1 MDASDVR
8 VMIVEDDELER
19 EALAALL
26 AGRGYRISQTSNGL
40 EALMQLRA
48 SGGTD
53 LIVLDMAMPVMDGW
67 RFLAEKMRDP
77 VLMPIKVIVLSA
89 YEFPAPQLFSSLD
102 EAFLRKPLELDAL
115 LGTIQRV
122 ATEGAAAS
130 TKTWLS

>member
-1 MDASDVR
+1 MEAADVR
-8 VMIVEDDELER
+8 VMVVEDDELER
-19 EALAALL
+19 EALAHLL
-26 AGRGYRISQTSNGL
+26 VANGYRVSTAANGL
-40 EALMQLRA
+40 EALIQLRA
-48 SGGTD
+48 SAGAD

-67 RFLAEKMRDP
+67 RFLSEKMRDP
-77 VLMPIKVIVLSA
+77 LLMPIKVIVLSG
-89 YEFPAPQLFSSLD
+89 YDFPAPQLFSSLV

>member
-1 MDASDVR
+1 
-8 VMIVEDDELER
+8 MIVEDDELER

-89 YEFPAPQLFSSLD
+89 YEFPAPQLFSSLV

>member
-89 YEFPAPQLFSSLD
+89 YEFPAPQLFSSLV